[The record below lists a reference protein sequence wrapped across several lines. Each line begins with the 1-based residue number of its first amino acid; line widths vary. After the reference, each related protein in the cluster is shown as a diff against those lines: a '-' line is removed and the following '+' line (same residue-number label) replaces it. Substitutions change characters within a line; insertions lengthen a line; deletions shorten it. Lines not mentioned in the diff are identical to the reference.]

1 MTQKPETIIDRIEK
15 EEGVDID
22 GETSR
27 DASTEADGVD
37 SPAPQSPEAAPP
49 EAAAAEASSPGQ
61 AAPEAGQTSSTA
73 DTGEVLEQK
82 EKELA
87 ALEERFLRQA
97 ADFQNFKKR
106 ALEERALS
114 IDIGR
119 TQVAMPMIEVLD
131 DLRRSLEAADQ
142 AGRSE
147 ASAYHALRDGVK
159 LVFEKFETELARI
172 GIKPMETLGIAFD
185 EEKHEALLQ
194 QPAPPGTDTGT
205 ILAEIQKGY
214 TIGDRVLRHARVVV
228 AT

>member
-1 MTQKPETIIDRIEK
+1 L
-15 EEGVDID
+15 
-22 GETSR
+22 
-27 DASTEADGVD
+27 
-37 SPAPQSPEAAPP
+37 
-49 EAAAAEASSPGQ
+49 
-61 AAPEAGQTSSTA
+61 
-73 DTGEVLEQK
+73 LEQK
-82 EKELA
+82 ERELA

-106 ALEERALS
+106 ALEERSLS

-159 LVFEKFETELARI
+159 LVFEKFETELGRI
-172 GIKPMETLGIAFD
+172 GIKPMETVGKKFD

-194 QPAPPGTDTGT
+194 QPAPPGTDVGT
-205 ILAEIQKGY
+205 ILAEVQKGY
-214 TIGDRVLRHARVVV
+214 LIGDRVLRHARVVV
-228 AT
+228 AA